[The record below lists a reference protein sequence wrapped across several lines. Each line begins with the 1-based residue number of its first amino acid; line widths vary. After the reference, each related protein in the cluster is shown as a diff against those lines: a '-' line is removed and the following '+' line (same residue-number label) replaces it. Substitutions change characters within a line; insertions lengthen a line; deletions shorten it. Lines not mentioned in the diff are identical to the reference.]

1 VSIKYVILG
10 FLSDTPL
17 TGYDLKKKFSESSIF
32 HWTGNNNQIY
42 RTLVE
47 LHEENLVT
55 IEVQYQESKP
65 PRKIYTI
72 TAAGLAALRQ
82 WMLTAPELP
91 HFRNPLLMQLTWA
104 DQLEPDALKQML
116 AAYEEELQVH
126 LLILREQT
134 RRNNELAPQNHFFG
148 ERIAEHWISFYELE
162 RSWVKTLR
170 KELDN
175 R

>member
-17 TGYDLKKKFSESSIF
+17 TGYDLKKKFSESNIF
-32 HWTGNNNQIY
+32 HWSGNNNQIY

-47 LHEENLVT
+47 LHDENLVT
-55 IEVQYQESKP
+55 IEVQYQDNKP

-72 TAAGLAALRQ
+72 TDAGLAALRQ
-82 WMLTAPELP
+82 WMLSPPELP
-91 HFRNPLLMQLTWA
+91 GFRNPLLMQLTWA
-104 DQLEPDALKQML
+104 DQLEPENLMHML
-116 AAYEEELQVH
+116 AAYEEELEVH
-126 LLILREQT
+126 ILMLRERS
-134 RRNNELAPQNHFFG
+134 RRSELTPHNHVFG

-162 RSWVKTLR
+162 RNWVQALR
-170 KELDN
+170 QEIDK